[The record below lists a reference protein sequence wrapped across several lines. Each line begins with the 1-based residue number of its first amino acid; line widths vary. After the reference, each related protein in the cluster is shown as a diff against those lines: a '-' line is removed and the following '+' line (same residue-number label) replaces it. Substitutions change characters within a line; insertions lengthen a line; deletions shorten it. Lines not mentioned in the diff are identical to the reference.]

1 MIGKI
6 KEFNFK
12 SLLILNTFAL
22 IVTSFFFKNF
32 IFIGVYT
39 LFFFISLFTTKNGL
53 KIIKKLNLL
62 QNIRTEG
69 PANHFRKSDTPTM
82 GGVFMII
89 PLLIFLLIITIN
101 LGSLKLF
108 LLLLT
113 IFGFFIT
120 GFLDDYISIKNKKN
134 TGLKTKEKFILQSI
148 ISIIFISLAYEKDL
162 INPLISVSESWG
174 INMNIFILPISFLVL
189 VGMSNSVN
197 LTDGLDG
204 LAAGCSGIVFY
215 GLGTEILMKNQ
226 QELIIFSILCYSM
239 SGICLG
245 FLKYNSFPAKIFM
258 GDTGSLS
265 IGAILGS
272 IALLTNS
279 VFTLSIFSG
288 IFIVESLSVMIQVGF
303 FKITKKLFHKG
314 KRIFLMAPLHHHFE
328 LKGVKEKKIVE
339 NSWKI
344 NILLVILGIVLKV
357 NL

>member
-6 KEFNFK
+6 KKFNFK

-22 IVTSFFFKNF
+22 IVTSYFFNNF
-32 IFIGVYT
+32 ILIGVFT

-53 KIIKKLNLL
+53 KIISQLNLL
-62 QNIRTEG
+62 QNIRPEG
-69 PANHFRKSDTPTM
+69 PVNHFKKNDTPTM
-82 GGVFMII
+82 GGIFMIV
-89 PLLIFLLIITIN
+89 PFLIFLLIITIN
-101 LGSLKLF
+101 LGSFKLI

-120 GFLDDYISIKNKKN
+120 GLLDDYLSIKNKEN
-134 TGLKTKEKFILQSI
+134 RGLKTKEKFLLQSV
-148 ISIIFISLAYEKDL
+148 ISIIFILLAYEKNL
-162 INPLISVSESWG
+162 LNPLITVSESWG

-189 VGMSNSVN
+189 VGISNSVN

-215 GLGTEILMKNQ
+215 GLGTEILMKEQ
-226 QELIIFSILCYSM
+226 QEFFVFSILCYSM

-245 FLKYNSFPAKIFM
+245 FLKYNSYPAKIFM

-288 IFIVESLSVMIQVGF
+288 IFFIESLSVMIQVSV
-303 FKITKKLFHKG
+303 FKITKKLFHSG

-328 LKGVKEKKIVE
+328 LK
-339 NSWKI
+339 
-344 NILLVILGIVLKV
+344 
-357 NL
+357 